1 MDTEYTYSQQGMMIV
16 LSGPSGAGKG
26 TLKNEYMKRH
36 NNAVFSVSM
45 TTRPPRPGEIEG
57 TDYYFTNQAAFQS
70 ILANEGFLE
79 WAQVHGEYYG
89 TPKQFALNTLT
100 ENKDIVLDIDVQ
112 GALQVKKS
120 YPQAL
125 MIFIIPPSVEILEQ
139 RLRRRGTETEEKI
152 QRRLANAKKELS
164 LMNQYDYV
172 VINTTIEEA
181 YQRLN
186 AIITAEKCRYSRLIL
201 PKIKN

>member
-57 TDYYFTNQAAFQS
+57 TDYYFTNHDAFQA
-70 ILANEGFLE
+70 ILANDGFLE

-89 TPKQFALNTLT
+89 TPKQFALNTLA

-125 MIFIIPPSVEILEQ
+125 MIFIIPPSAEILEQ
-139 RLRRRGTETEEKI
+139 RLRKRGTETEEKI
-152 QRRLANAKKELS
+152 QRRLSNAKKELS

>member
-1 MDTEYTYSQQGMMIV
+1 M
-16 LSGPSGAGKG
+16 
-26 TLKNEYMKRH
+26 
-36 NNAVFSVSM
+36 
-45 TTRPPRPGEIEG
+45 
-57 TDYYFTNQAAFQS
+57 
-70 ILANEGFLE
+70 
-79 WAQVHGEYYG
+79 
-89 TPKQFALNTLT
+89 
-100 ENKDIVLDIDVQ
+100 LDIDVQ

-152 QRRLANAKKELS
+152 QRQPGQCKKGAFLDES
-164 LMNQYDYV
+164 IQIMCV
-172 VINTTIEEA
+172 NTTIEEA

>member
-70 ILANEGFLE
+70 ILANDGFLE

-89 TPKQFALNTLT
+89 TPKQFALNTLA

-139 RLRRRGTETEEKI
+139 RLRKRGTETEEKI
-152 QRRLANAKKELS
+152 QRRLSNAKKELS

>member
-45 TTRPPRPGEIEG
+45 TTRPPRPGEIDG

-89 TPKQFALNTLT
+89 TPKQFALNTLA

-152 QRRLANAKKELS
+152 QRRLSNAKKELS

>member
-36 NNAVFSVSM
+36 NHAVSSVSM

-57 TDYYFTNQAAFQS
+57 ADYYFTNQAAFQS

-89 TPKQFALNTLT
+89 TPKQFALNTLA

>member
-89 TPKQFALNTLT
+89 TPKQFALNTLA

-139 RLRRRGTETEEKI
+139 RLRKRGTETEEKI

>member
-1 MDTEYTYSQQGMMIV
+1 MIV

-45 TTRPPRPGEIEG
+45 TTRSPRPGEIEG
-57 TDYYFTNQAAFQS
+57 ADYYFTNQETFQVM
-70 ILANEGFLE
+70 LAKDGFLE

-89 TPKQFALNTLT
+89 TPKQFALNTLS

-112 GALQVKKS
+112 GALHVKQS
-120 YPQAL
+120 YPKAL
-125 MIFIIPPSVEILEQ
+125 MIFIIPPSMEILEQ

-152 QRRLANAKKELS
+152 QKRLANAKKELS

-172 VINTTIEEA
+172 VINTTVEEA
-181 YQRLN
+181 YQKLN
-186 AIITAEKCRYSRLIL
+186 AIITAE
-201 PKIKN
+201 

>member
-1 MDTEYTYSQQGMMIV
+1 M
-16 LSGPSGAGKG
+16 
-26 TLKNEYMKRH
+26 
-36 NNAVFSVSM
+36 
-45 TTRPPRPGEIEG
+45 
-57 TDYYFTNQAAFQS
+57 
-70 ILANEGFLE
+70 
-79 WAQVHGEYYG
+79 
-89 TPKQFALNTLT
+89 
-100 ENKDIVLDIDVQ
+100 LDIDVQ

-125 MIFIIPPSVEILEQ
+125 MIFIIPPSMEILEQ
-139 RLRRRGTETEEKI
+139 RLRKRGTETEEKI
-152 QRRLANAKKELS
+152 QRRLSNAKKELS

>member
-70 ILANEGFLE
+70 ILANDGFLE

-89 TPKQFALNTLT
+89 TPKQFALNTLA

-152 QRRLANAKKELS
+152 QRRLSNAKKELS

>member
-1 MDTEYTYSQQGMMIV
+1 MIV

-45 TTRPPRPGEIEG
+45 TTRSPRPGEIEG
-57 TDYYFTNQAAFQS
+57 ADYYFTNQETFQVM
-70 ILANEGFLE
+70 LAKDGFLE

-89 TPKQFALNTLT
+89 TPKQFALNTLS

-112 GALQVKKS
+112 GALQVKQS
-120 YPQAL
+120 YPKAL
-125 MIFIIPPSVEILEQ
+125 MIFIIPPSMEILEQ

-172 VINTTIEEA
+172 VINTTVEEA
-181 YQRLN
+181 YQKLN

-201 PKIKN
+201 PKE

>member
-1 MDTEYTYSQQGMMIV
+1 MNTEYTYSQQGMMIV

-45 TTRPPRPGEIEG
+45 TTRSPRPGEIEG
-57 TDYYFTNQAAFQS
+57 ADYYFTNQETFQVM
-70 ILANEGFLE
+70 LAKDGFLE

-89 TPKQFALNTLT
+89 TPKQFALNTLS

-112 GALQVKKS
+112 GALQVKQS
-120 YPQAL
+120 YPKAL
-125 MIFIIPPSVEILEQ
+125 MIFIIPPSMEILEQ

-172 VINTTIEEA
+172 VINTTVEEA
-181 YQRLN
+181 YQKLN

-201 PKIKN
+201 PKE

>member
-57 TDYYFTNQAAFQS
+57 TDYYFTNQAAFRS
-70 ILANEGFLE
+70 ILANDGFLE

-89 TPKQFALNTLT
+89 TPKQFALNTLA

-139 RLRRRGTETEEKI
+139 RLRKRGTETEEKI
-152 QRRLANAKKELS
+152 QRRLSNAKKELS

>member
-45 TTRPPRPGEIEG
+45 TTRPPRPGEIDG

>member
-45 TTRPPRPGEIEG
+45 TTRSPRPGEIEG

-70 ILANEGFLE
+70 ILANDGFLE

-89 TPKQFALNTLT
+89 TPKQFALNTLA

-139 RLRRRGTETEEKI
+139 RLRKRGTETEEKI
-152 QRRLANAKKELS
+152 QRRLSNAKKELS